1 MAVDTR
7 RFEELAQA
15 LLRGGYR
22 LTPQREAV
30 LRVLAESDA
39 HPSVDQIFELARQ
52 RCRSTSRATVYN
64 TVSVL
69 KQLGQVLELE
79 FGGAGNRYDGR
90 VPHAHAHLICTAC
103 GRIEDFERP
112 DVERALAAAAA
123 ASGYAVNAHR
133 LDFYGLCP
141 SCQAR
146 QPAQA

>member
-1 MAVDTR
+1 MAVEAR

-15 LLRGGYR
+15 LVRGGYR

-30 LRVLAESDA
+30 LRVLAESDE
-39 HPSVDQIFELARQ
+39 HPSVDQIYELARQ

-69 KQLGQVLELE
+69 KQLGEVLELE

-90 VPHAHAHLICTAC
+90 VPRAHAHLICTVC

-112 DVERALAAAAA
+112 EMEHVLAAAAA
-123 ASGYAVNAHR
+123 ASGYAVTARR

-141 SCQAR
+141 RCQAR